1 MLKMDDVGL
10 SCLMLMMVEKVLQ
23 SLMLE
28 LDGVG
33 LPCLMLVM
41 VEKSFKALHL
51 AYLRFGGRGQED

>member
-23 SLMLE
+23 SLMLK

-33 LPCLMLVM
+33 LPCLMLMM
-41 VEKSFKALHL
+41 VEIVLPA
-51 AYLRFGGRGQED
+51 